1 MQHCSLVAPH
11 HVISWQL
18 RENVPGLGPAAR
30 LLLLL
35 PDESG
40 QLLPERR
47 LFAVGLLDEG
57 MLQQVGDGGARL
69 KILNQTP

>member
-1 MQHCSLVAPH
+1 MFPSGTTLYTFLIV
-11 HVISWQL
+11 
-18 RENVPGLGPAAR
+18 RRGNVPGLGPAAR
-30 LLLLL
+30 LLLLLL

-40 QLLPERR
+40 QLLPERH

-69 KILNQTP
+69 EILNQAP